1 MTSSMVRAPRRFVN
15 PSAESL
21 CQRNTF
27 FSFSLH
33 RTTMHPAC
41 IDVHP
46 LSVSPFKSWH
56 NPRRGI
62 YSLRRQRR
70 PSQPKPPRPKRTCTS
85 DLFQRDYLLDGVHS
99 GVKKDFSLL
108 DLAALLSTSSRPTS
122 AAASFT
128 RNSAKM
134 SSDRPSAAKGLAD
147 AWVMAR
153 ATDALLAPPPPIH
166 YHHRPH
172 HRPQKRSSCRQA

>member
-1 MTSSMVRAPRRFVN
+1 
-15 PSAESL
+15 
-21 CQRNTF
+21 
-27 FSFSLH
+27 
-33 RTTMHPAC
+33 MHPAC

-85 DLFQRDYLLDGVHS
+85 DLFPRDYLLDGVHG
-99 GVKKDFSLL
+99 GVKKKILPPGPRRAPLDFF
-108 DLAALLSTSSRPTS
+108 
-122 AAASFT
+122 ASDI
-128 RNSAKM
+128 RGDVLHAQRIPSGSEKM
-134 SSDRPSAAKGLAD
+134 SSDSPSATKALAD
-147 AWVMAR
+147 AWVIAR
-153 ATDALLAPPPPIH
+153 ATDALLARPPPIH
-166 YHHRPH
+166 YH